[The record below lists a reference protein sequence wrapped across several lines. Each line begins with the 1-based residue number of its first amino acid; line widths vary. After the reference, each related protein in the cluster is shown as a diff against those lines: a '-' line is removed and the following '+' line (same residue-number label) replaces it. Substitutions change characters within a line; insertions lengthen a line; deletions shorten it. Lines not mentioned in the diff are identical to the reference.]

1 MIAASG
7 QLSSACNVLGT
18 ERARREPPTRKVDG
32 MASLTDLRVNLSV
45 ESVRSS
51 RSRRRSTLGLMAMFQ
66 FLRKPGSRTQ
76 FRARSASR
84 DAETDYAR
92 ALSILRAVDEALNAA
107 KVEQNGLSERIDDVL
122 GRAAVTLG
130 NASDEY
136 LTREPQESRHQ
147 DLMGR
152 EIANGQ
158 RRLAELDVTIAHF
171 EFLRAAVLTRFP
183 NLGGSNAVPVQNATE

>member
-7 QLSSACNVLGT
+7 QLPSARNVLGT
-18 ERARREPPTRKVDG
+18 ERARGEPPTRKIDVV
-32 MASLTDLRVNLSV
+32 ASLTDLRVNLSV
-45 ESVRSS
+45 ESARSD
-51 RSRRRSTLGLMAMFQ
+51 RSRRRSTLGLIAMFQ
-66 FLRKPGSRTQ
+66 FLRKPSSRTQ
-76 FRARSASR
+76 FRARSAGR
-84 DAETDYAR
+84 DAETDHAR
-92 ALSILRAVDEALNAA
+92 ALSILRAVDEALDAA

-122 GRAAVTLG
+122 GRAAVTFG

-136 LTREPQESRHQ
+136 LTREPQDSRHQ

-171 EFLRAAVLTRFP
+171 EFLRTAVLTRFP
-183 NLGGSNAVPVQNATE
+183 NLGVSNVVPTQNATE